1 MGVAS
6 SPEERPPPP
15 SPSQVAAGAGVG
27 RRAEVIVR
35 TVTMATGGASAERSR
50 TWSRVE
56 PRMGRRDG
64 ALRSVPQAAGFRLGG
79 VLRSN
84 GAPSVCPW
92 RGWFPGH

>member
-6 SPEERPPPP
+6 SPQERPPPP

-50 TWSRVE
+50 TWSRLQSRVE
-56 PRMGRRDG
+56 PRMGQRDG
-64 ALRSVPQAAGFRLGG
+64 TERWDGEMGLCGLSPRPLDSV
-79 VLRSN
+79 
-84 GAPSVCPW
+84 
-92 RGWFPGH
+92 